1 MLDPQHQQLYSQYID
16 PSTGQFRAE
25 VTKDHNQLNRLWFS
39 LQDTD
44 FDGELDGYE
53 LLMSMGDGVHS
64 EQAIPLKY
72 LRTLNG
78 LYEEWFERYDQS
90 PKLLWDSERLD
101 YLTDLADR
109 IEFQRSIE
117 RFL

>member
-1 MLDPQHQQLYSQYID
+1 MISHLFNVSNSILTLDCSAIRQELGLLDPQHQQLYSQYID

-64 EQAIPLKY
+64 EQAIPLKEAMGHVDHI
-72 LRTLNG
+72 LG
-78 LYEEWFERYDQS
+78 ED
-90 PKLLWDSERLD
+90 D
-101 YLTDLADR
+101 TDGK
-109 IEFQRSIE
+109 
-117 RFL
+117 